1 MHRIVWRNRLNEYHQ
16 GPLDV
21 TVGTLLSWSDHILD
35 FVDRGDT
42 LGAIEIATAYH
53 LGTAEGSQD
62 GLPVDPASRRRM
74 TGQRL
79 QDLMTASVRHAFSPD
94 RFHDDT
100 HRTTDNR
107 GVDRTDLFRGL
118 VPICI
123 HGCIALG
130 SFDFI
135 FEELFES
142 YDENGIA
149 PIFLEKLEP
158 FLLDDQ
164 ITSIPPWITQR
175 LIAMHEEYHEFDKA
189 EALVWHLDPM
199 SLDIN
204 QAIRLCKQRKLWDA
218 LIYVYTRALRDY
230 ISPIVELLGLVRE
243 VQKLRILTARHGLD
257 AEAEAKLE
265 DLAPNAYKIFPY
277 IAATLSGQAF
287 PSQKALPAVEAS
299 SAKADIYA
307 FLFDGRSRLWPSGPE
322 GKLVLTT
329 EEEGGIEPTYPY
341 LRLLLRFDPES
352 LLHTL
357 DIAFEDSYLN
367 DDNQGMGRLV
377 IVKILLEMLN
387 TPHLSAADATFIR
400 IFLARNVPKYPQ
412 FIRIPPSFLHS
423 VLIGLAM
430 DPDSDTREDRQLAAE
445 CLLSSYT
452 PHEGDKLLQTFEEAG
467 FYRILR
473 HWRWQEKQWVP
484 LVKTYF
490 DDPEITT
497 ATMFSSLNEV
507 LGAARNKTQLPI
519 EVVQVVLD
527 ALPQLLENDV
537 VQTALMMDKYLSNEH
552 HEALKA
558 LESTPTLQ
566 FRYLRSLLQPQLSE
580 VDGTGARRPRRPSKK
595 VDETSKQLFFS
606 LLCRYDPAGVTD
618 ALETLPPDAT
628 DWTRVVP
635 VLKENRVHDA
645 VLWALDAQGKSGE
658 VFDALAKAYE
668 SEARELS
675 RLLNGGTAS
684 GDGIN
689 AGDPR
694 ENIEDVIERLQ
705 RTGSMGIRL
714 CEKASLSADDG
725 VPPQLRWLQLLRSQV
740 YAIQAVFTD
749 AEAGERAPSVFLVVK
764 KLRAL
769 VHESLNSLLLHASSQ
784 HISFPRL
791 FKELVTS
798 TAEHDSIT
806 TSNSKALYAEFR
818 LILTG
823 MLETYRHDGE
833 LLKTTNALIGRDLFD
848 TIENW
853 TRIRASGWR
862 ASLPVCG
869 KCGESLLNAKVDLPA
884 EGDEECASPLAL
896 RVHGSGQVYHV
907 RCVS

>member
-1 MHRIVWRNRLNEYHQ
+1 MFWRIRLNDYHQ
-16 GPLDV
+16 GPHDV

-42 LGAIEIATAYH
+42 LGAIETATAYH
-53 LGTAEGSQD
+53 LGTAEGNQD
-62 GLPVDPASRRRM
+62 GLPVDSVSRRRM

-79 QDLMTASVRHAFSPD
+79 QGLMTASVQHAFSPN
-94 RFHDDT
+94 RFKDDT
-100 HRTTDNR
+100 HRTKDNR

-118 VPICI
+118 VPVCV

-149 PIFLEKLEP
+149 PIFLEELEP
-158 FLLDDQ
+158 FLLCDH

-175 LIAMHEEYHEFDKA
+175 LIALHEEREEFDKA

-218 LIYVYTRALRDY
+218 LIYVYTRALKDY

-257 AEAEAKLE
+257 AEVEAKLE

-277 IAATLSGQAF
+277 LAATLSGQAF
-287 PSQKALPAVEAS
+287 PSRKILPAAEAS

-322 GKLVLTT
+322 GKLVLTA
-329 EEEGGIEPTYPY
+329 EEEGGLEPTYPY

-367 DDNQGMGRLV
+367 DDHQGMGRLV
-377 IVKILLEMLN
+377 IVKILLEMLAN
-387 TPHLSAADATFIR
+387 PHLSSADATLIR
-400 IFLARNVPKYPQ
+400 IFIARNVPKYPQ

-423 VLIGLAM
+423 VLVGLAM
-430 DPDSDTREDRQLAAE
+430 DADPDTREDRQLAAE

-484 LVKTYF
+484 LVKTYL

-507 LGAARNKTQLPI
+507 LDAARNKTQLPI

-527 ALPQLLENDV
+527 ALPQLLEIDV
-537 VQTALMMDKYLSNEH
+537 VQTALVMDKYLANEH

-558 LESTPTLQ
+558 LKSTPMLQ
-566 FRYLRSLLQPQLSE
+566 FQYLRSLLQPQLIE
-580 VDGTGARRPRRPSKK
+580 MDGTGARSTTKPSKK
-595 VDETSKQLFFS
+595 VDEASERLFLS
-606 LLCRYDPAGVTD
+606 LLSRFDPAGVAS
-618 ALETLPPDAT
+618 ALETLPTDTT
-628 DWTRVVP
+628 DWTRVVL

-645 VLWALDAQGKSGE
+645 VMWALNVQGKDGE
-658 VFDALAKAYE
+658 AFDALAEAYE
-668 SEARELS
+668 SGARELLT
-675 RLLNGGTAS
+675 LLDGNPSS
-684 GDGIN
+684 GDGVN
-689 AGDPR
+689 AGEPHG
-694 ENIEDVIERLQ
+694 NFEDVIERLR
-705 RTGSMGIRL
+705 RTGRMGIGL
-714 CEKASLSADDG
+714 CEKSSLAPNEG
-725 VPPQLRWLQLLRSQV
+725 VSPQSKWLQLLRSQV
-740 YAIQAVFTD
+740 YAIQTLSAST
-749 AEAGERAPSVFLVVK
+749 EAGERAPPVFPVIEQ
-764 KLRAL
+764 LRSL
-769 VHESLNSLLLHASSQ
+769 IHESLNSLLLHASSQ

-798 TAEHDSIT
+798 TAEHNSMT
-806 TSNSKALYAEFR
+806 PSNSKALYAEFR

-833 LLKTTNALIGRDLFD
+833 LLKTTNALISRDLFD

-853 TRIRASGWR
+853 TRRRALGWR
-862 ASLPVCG
+862 ASLSVCG
-869 KCGESLLNAKVDLPA
+869 RCGESLLNGKTDLPGV
-884 EGDEECASPLAL
+884 GDEDCASALAL

-907 RCVS
+907 QCVS